1 MICHVHEVL
10 QYANVLV
17 RLPYGNK
24 TSSCSCVRACSPYT
38 TDNHAAQPVLP
49 RFHRR
54 IASHR
59 IALPI
64 HSAGYKVLQGI
75 RSRRRT
81 STRTALRTQ
90 HTRPNLPS
98 PDVYCSIQT
107 DGHHET
113 KLQVHESAPTLV
125 IDTTGRDIKSPT
137 NTQHRHQHQHQQT
150 STQNGLTRA
159 IDTSKSQILS
169 RNIASQPACSISLS
183 QP

>member
-1 MICHVHEVL
+1 MQMYSYVCPTETKPPRARVFVR
-10 QYANVLV
+10 V
-17 RLPYGNK
+17 RLILQTITLHNQF
-24 TSSCSCVRACSPYT
+24 SPGFI
-38 TDNHAAQPVLP
+38 V
-49 RFHRR
+49 
-54 IASHR
+54 ASHR

-75 RSRRRT
+75 RPRRRT